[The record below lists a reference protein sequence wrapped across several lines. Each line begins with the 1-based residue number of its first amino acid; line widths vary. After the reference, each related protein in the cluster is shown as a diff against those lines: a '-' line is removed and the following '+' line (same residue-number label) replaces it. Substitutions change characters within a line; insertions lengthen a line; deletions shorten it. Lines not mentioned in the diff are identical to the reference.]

1 MRNALRIVPAAVLL
15 VIVVMLS
22 ACGGQRSTDPT
33 IAMEQDW
40 VQACGQMKAGM
51 RTAIDLRTAGQLSE
65 TEIQIMDRIKTV
77 YVSICTDDPQPLTS
91 ALTDVA
97 VGVAIGELCPEL
109 RVDEDLVVTVAMA
122 AVCAGRQYLLV
133 QLEDTT

>member
-1 MRNALRIVPAAVLL
+1 
-15 VIVVMLS
+15 
-22 ACGGQRSTDPT
+22 
-33 IAMEQDW
+33 MEQDW
-40 VQACGQMKAGM
+40 VQACGQMKAGI
-51 RTAIDLRTAGQLSE
+51 RTAIDLRKAGQLSE
-65 TEIQIMDRIKTV
+65 TEIHIMDRIKTV

-97 VGVAIGELCPEL
+97 VGAAIAELCPEL

-133 QLEDTT
+133 QLEEST